1 MESSLRNLADDGV
14 EDLHQLRS
22 AVDQV
27 GFARS
32 VWSVMGWASG
42 PVGKQIISFNVNF
55 YKNTTT
61 PQHKIM
67 GTLIYII

>member
-27 GFARS
+27 GMSPCLVLSELLVA
-32 VWSVMGWASG
+32 GWPHTASAIG
-42 PVGKQIISFNVNF
+42 RQGQTVHGHAV
-55 YKNTTT
+55 
-61 PQHKIM
+61 H
-67 GTLIYII
+67 LH